1 VRGRT
6 LRRHARILGY
16 VRGSLARRWRK
27 NAAVVVVYGLTIFA
41 LAAAVF
47 QTEALI
53 DEAVGRLGGS
63 PELSVQGLSA
73 GRHGLVPVAE
83 LAALTR
89 ITGVR
94 GGESR
99 LWAYHPDPVTGESL
113 LLMVP
118 AGTPLG
124 DGEARAGSELMRR
137 RGIEP
142 GGKLLLRD
150 ASGENRS
157 LTLSAP
163 TERRGAQESAA
174 LIQVSEGAFRAL
186 TGMPEGFATDL
197 VLRVRNPREL
207 ATIARK
213 IVRSHPAA
221 RPVVRDEL
229 VRTYA
234 SVYHWRAGV
243 IIALL
248 LVPVLAFV
256 LFAWDK
262 AAGLSPEER
271 REIGILKAIGWET
284 GEVLLLKCY
293 EGMAVSVAA
302 FGMGALLAAL
312 AGALARLPAV
322 SALAGWSVLYP
333 TVPPS
338 LAVGPFQVAT
348 LFFLTVVPYL
358 VATVIP
364 AWRAATIDP
373 DLVMRG

>member
-1 VRGRT
+1 
-6 LRRHARILGY
+6 
-16 VRGSLARRWRK
+16 
-27 NAAVVVVYGLTIFA
+27 
-41 LAAAVF
+41 
-47 QTEALI
+47 
-53 DEAVGRLGGS
+53 
-63 PELSVQGLSA
+63 
-73 GRHGLVPVAE
+73 
-83 LAALTR
+83 
-89 ITGVR
+89 
-94 GGESR
+94 
-99 LWAYHPDPVTGESL
+99 
-113 LLMVP
+113 
-118 AGTPLG
+118 
-124 DGEARAGSELMRR
+124 MRR

-142 GGKLLLRD
+142 GGKLPLRD
-150 ASGENRS
+150 ASGESRT
-157 LTLSAP
+157 LTLSTPA
-163 TERRGAQESAA
+163 ESRGAQGSAA
-174 LIQVSEGAFRAL
+174 LIQVSEGTFRAL

-207 ATIARK
+207 STIARK

-293 EGMAVSVAA
+293 EGMVVSVAA
-302 FGMGALLAAL
+302 FAMGTLLAAL

-322 SALAGWSVLYP
+322 SALTGWSALYP
-333 TVPPS
+333 AVPTP
-338 LAVGPFQVAT
+338 LTVGPFQVAT
-348 LFFLTVVPYL
+348 LCFLTVVPYL